1 MDTPQEQSDLPS
13 LQQRIIVLE
22 ENMMHLDHLLD
33 KLNQVVCAMQ
43 DRLDEQDRQLKKLT
57 ETLETWRSGEAEER
71 SFEDERPPHY

>member
-1 MDTPQEQSDLPS
+1 MDTPQEQPDLS
-13 LQQRIIVLE
+13 ALQQRVIVLE

-33 KLNQVVCAMQ
+33 KLNEVVCAMQ

-57 ETLETWRSGEAEER
+57 ETLETWRSGEVEER